1 MKSHVEF
8 LKIDHLST
16 NRGTSLTALLREAWQ
31 RVSRWHALYRQ
42 RQQLAA
48 LSDDM
53 LKDIGLSRADIET
66 EANRPFWDEPYRRS

>member
-8 LKIDHLST
+8 VRTGHLSA
-16 NRGTSLTALLREAWQ
+16 NRSTSLTALLRASWQ

-48 LSDDM
+48 LSDEL
-53 LKDIGLSRADIET
+53 LKALGRSRADIDT
-66 EANRPFWDEPYRRS
+66 EANRPFWDEPFRRG

>member
-8 LKIDHLST
+8 LKTSHLSA
-16 NRGTSLTALLREAWQ
+16 NRSTSLTALLRTYWQ
-31 RVSRWHALYRQ
+31 RVSRWHALHRQ

-48 LSDDM
+48 LSDEM
-53 LKDIGLSRADIET
+53 LKDLGLSRADIET

>member
-8 LKIDHLST
+8 LKTSHLPA
-16 NRGTSLTALLREAWQ
+16 NRSTSLAALFRIYWQ

-48 LSDDM
+48 LSDEM
-53 LKDIGLSRADIET
+53 LKDLGLSRVDIEV

>member
-8 LKIDHLST
+8 VRTGHLSA
-16 NRGTSLTALLREAWQ
+16 NRSTSLTALLRASWQ

-48 LSDDM
+48 LSDEM
-53 LKDIGLSRADIET
+53 LKDLGLSRADIDT
-66 EANRPFWDEPYRRS
+66 EANRPFWDEPFRRR

>member
-8 LKIDHLST
+8 DKTAHLSAS
-16 NRGTSLTALLREAWQ
+16 RSVSLTALLRAVWQ

-66 EANRPFWDEPYRRS
+66 EANRPFWDEPYQR

>member
-8 LKIDHLST
+8 VKTGHLSAS
-16 NRGTSLTALLREAWQ
+16 RSTSLTALLRAAWQ
-31 RVSRWHALYRQ
+31 RVNRWHALYRQ
-42 RQQLAA
+42 RQQLAS

-66 EANRPFWDEPYRRS
+66 EANRPFWDEPYRRH